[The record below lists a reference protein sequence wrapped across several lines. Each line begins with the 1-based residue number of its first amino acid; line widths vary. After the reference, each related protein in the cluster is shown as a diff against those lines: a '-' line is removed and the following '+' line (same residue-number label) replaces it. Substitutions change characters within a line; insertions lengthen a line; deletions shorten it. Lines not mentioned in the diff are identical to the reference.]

1 MEKLLPEDITKQIQ
15 QVFQQLKHPVQ
26 VLLFVSQNVNCAYC
40 PETRQLLE
48 EVTALSDLLSFKVYD
63 LAAEPDLAK
72 YYQVEGKAP
81 AIVIAA
87 KDEGQITDYGIRY
100 LGIPSGHEFTTLIQD
115 LILVSGRDSGLS
127 PQLREYVKSLSKPLH
142 LQVFVTPT

>member
-1 MEKLLPEDITKQIQ
+1 MEKLLPENIETQIHE
-15 QVFQQLKHPVQ
+15 VFQQLKNPVQ
-26 VLLFVSQNVNCAYC
+26 VLLFVSQKNCDYC
-40 PETRQLLE
+40 AETRQLLE
-48 EVTALSDLLSFKVYD
+48 EVIPLSDLLSLSVHD
-63 LAAEPDLAK
+63 LAEEPDLANL
-72 YYQVEGKAP
+72 YQVEGKAP

-87 KDEGQITDYGIRY
+87 QEGGQITDYGIRY

-127 PQLREYVKSLSKPLH
+127 PQLREYVKSLTKPLH

>member
-1 MEKLLPEDITKQIQ
+1 MEKLLPENIATQISE
-15 QVFQQLKHPVQ
+15 VFKQLKNPVQ
-26 VLLFVSQNVNCAYC
+26 VLLFVSRDNCAYC
-40 PETRQLLE
+40 AETRQLLE
-48 EVTALSDLLSFKVYD
+48 EVVELSDLLSLTVHD
-63 LAAEPDLAK
+63 LAEEPDLAK
-72 YYQVEGKAP
+72 HYRVEEKAP

-87 KDEGQITDYGIRY
+87 REGEQITDYGIRY

-127 PQLREYVKSLSKPLH
+127 PQLRKYIQGLTKPLH

>member
-1 MEKLLPEDITKQIQ
+1 MEKLLPENIVTQVRE
-15 QVFQQLKHPVQ
+15 VFQQLKNPVQ
-26 VLLFVSQNVNCAYC
+26 VLLFVGQENCEYC
-40 PETRQLLE
+40 SDTRRLLE
-48 EVTALSDLLSFKVYD
+48 EVVAFSDLLFLSVHD
-63 LAAEPDLAK
+63 LAEEPDLAK
-72 YYQVEGKAP
+72 HYRVEGKVP

-87 KDEGQITDYGIRY
+87 REGEQVIDYGIRY

-127 PQLREYVKSLSKPLH
+127 PQLREYVQGLTKPLH